1 MDISIKLK
9 QLRHEKGLTQKE
21 LADNTGLS
29 YAAIAAY
36 EKALRN
42 PNAKAMAALEQ
53 FFGVTAA
60 ELLSE
65 KNENEENF
73 GDFLRNVRK
82 SQDMTQK
89 EFAKKLCIGQPY
101 LSGLECNR
109 ITPTPKLVKLIH
121 LEFNIPYYDNR
132 KPPLKAIVR
141 RIKKNLPKPT
151 SSGNDKIDF
160 LASCVNRAS
169 ENLSENNNVSAE
181 KIKRIREM
189 LKEGIADLEDGLSHL
204 ENCANKDW
212 NNESLNFFIQH
223 QAYELIKDVS
233 NSMLTK
239 VWKV

>member
-36 EKALRN
+36 EKALRS

-53 FFGVTAA
+53 FFGVTAV

-82 SQDMTQK
+82 SQNMAQK
-89 EFAKKLCIGQPY
+89 EFAERICVSQSY
-101 LSGLECNR
+101 LSRLELGKE
-109 ITPTPKLVKLIH
+109 TPTPKLVKLIH

-141 RIKKNLPKPT
+141 RIKKNPPKLT
-151 SSGNDKIDF
+151 SSGKDILFITK
-160 LASCVNRAS
+160 VNRYGITCGRTCRYFP
-169 ENLSENNNVSAE
+169 ELTMYVGCTVSIHRDGSVWY
-181 KIKRIREM
+181 KDKRI
-189 LKEGIADLEDGLSHL
+189 GFIDL
-204 ENCANKDW
+204 
-212 NNESLNFFIQH
+212 
-223 QAYELIKDVS
+223 
-233 NSMLTK
+233 
-239 VWKV
+239 